1 MTSFYTIAGQ
11 SESATVSATFNDIK
25 RVLLEDR
32 QWAANVLDAAG
43 RSGARVAYAKAYG
56 AVLGSKVVEEGPN
69 HILIRGTAG
78 KNTRL
83 MYRIQ
88 AVDERTTRVTPE
100 GRASTF
106 AKIVIPLGL
115 LIWCIIPVVLTPLF
129 YWGLARG
136 MRRMSAKYLDAFC
149 CYLEARLST
158 PGSPG
163 PAGGGLQDPREHEE
177 QTGRGGPV
185 SGHS

>member
-1 MTSFYTIAGQ
+1 MSTFYAITGQ
-11 SESATVSATFNDIK
+11 NESATVSAAFDDVK
-25 RVLLEDR
+25 RVLLQDS

-56 AVLGSKVVEEGPN
+56 AVLGSKVVAQGPGY
-69 HILIRGTAG
+69 ILIRGTAG

-88 AVDERTTRVTPE
+88 AVDERTARVTPE

-149 CYLEARLST
+149 RYLEARLNA
-158 PGSPG
+158 PASPG
-163 PAGGGLQDPREHEE
+163 
-177 QTGRGGPV
+177 TV
-185 SGHS
+185 